1 MIRCLLI
8 APNPESALNEEAGRL
23 FQEDYNEYFSKAKML
38 SSIHGKPKKK
48 EEEIKKKEIKE
59 EKEEK
64 EETKEEAKEETK
76 ENSINNVILEKSPIK
91 VVNPPKLDKK
101 KSLKRL

>member
-23 FQEDYNEYFSKAKML
+23 FQEDYNQYFAKAKML
-38 SSIHGKPKKK
+38 SSIHGKSKKK
-48 EEEIKKKEIKE
+48 EEEIKKKEETNE
-59 EKEEK
+59 EKESKQEI
-64 EETKEEAKEETK
+64 KEETK
-76 ENSINNVILEKSPIK
+76 ENSMNNVILDKSPIK